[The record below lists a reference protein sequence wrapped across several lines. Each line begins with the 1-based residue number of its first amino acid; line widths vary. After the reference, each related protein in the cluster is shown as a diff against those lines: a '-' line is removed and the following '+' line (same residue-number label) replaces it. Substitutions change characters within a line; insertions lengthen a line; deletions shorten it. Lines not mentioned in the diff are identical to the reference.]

1 MQFFKLFQENW
12 ADVWAEIK
20 KSVFS
25 AFSQI
30 IENVLYNVFAK
41 VPYDELFETAK

>member
-1 MQFFKLFQENW
+1 MQFFQLFQENW
-12 ADVWAEIK
+12 TEVWPEIK

-30 IENVLYNVFAK
+30 AENVLYNMFRK